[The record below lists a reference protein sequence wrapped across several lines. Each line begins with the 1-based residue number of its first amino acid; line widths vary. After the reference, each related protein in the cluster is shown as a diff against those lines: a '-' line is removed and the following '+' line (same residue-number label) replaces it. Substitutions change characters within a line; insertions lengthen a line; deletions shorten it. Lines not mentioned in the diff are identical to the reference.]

1 MSNEVYKDSGIKK
14 IVINQIIQI
23 AKDCD
28 INKVIL
34 FGSRARGDYKERSD
48 IDIAFYGNKGSDF
61 SLKVDEET
69 STLLRFDIVDM
80 SLPISKELLN
90 SIKTEGICIYEKYDN
105 FVNALTNLH
114 DIYNYDEPYGNVEM
128 TGLVGLFEICFE
140 QAWKA
145 MKESLD
151 NSGFDESKTG
161 SPRQLIKT
169 AYQARMINEEVWLNA
184 LVSRNN
190 VSHSYNREIAMDIIM
205 KTKNQYY
212 DMFVNLKDALEKDWA
227 ENIQE

>member
-90 SIKTEGICIYEKYDN
+90 SIKTEGICIYEK
-105 FVNALTNLH
+105 
-114 DIYNYDEPYGNVEM
+114 I
-128 TGLVGLFEICFE
+128 
-140 QAWKA
+140 
-145 MKESLD
+145 
-151 NSGFDESKTG
+151 
-161 SPRQLIKT
+161 
-169 AYQARMINEEVWLNA
+169 
-184 LVSRNN
+184 
-190 VSHSYNREIAMDIIM
+190 
-205 KTKNQYY
+205 
-212 DMFVNLKDALEKDWA
+212 
-227 ENIQE
+227 